1 MLPWDVLEHCAEWRL
16 WPSKT
21 ARALLGNHQ
30 HGVEQVDVGGSI
42 DSVDV
47 AFQTGQGMLNAS
59 MEKGWIAYA

>member
-1 MLPWDVLEHCAEWRL
+1 MLPWDVLELGLSGGCDL
-16 WPSKT
+16 QT

-47 AFQTGQGMLNAS
+47 AFQTGQGMLNA
-59 MEKGWIAYA
+59 

>member
-1 MLPWDVLEHCAEWRL
+1 MLPWDVLEL
-16 WPSKT
+16 GLSGGSDLQT

-47 AFQTGQGMLNAS
+47 TFQTGQGMLNAS
-59 MEKGWIAYA
+59 MEKRWIAYA